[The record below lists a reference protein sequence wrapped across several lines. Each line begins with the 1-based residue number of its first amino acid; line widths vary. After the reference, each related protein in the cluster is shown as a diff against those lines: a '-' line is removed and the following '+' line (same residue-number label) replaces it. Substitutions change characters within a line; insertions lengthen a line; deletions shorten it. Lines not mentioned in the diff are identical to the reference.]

1 MCQLTASRAGTSVT
15 SLLGLLVATLAKVI
29 STGVD
34 DQSTLI
40 YWVSICLDHATP
52 ILLVLVVLIVC
63 SSIVQ
68 LELVC
73 GMELTYAQNALGTDQ
88 LDKLVL
94 SGTNSI
100 ALSIGLE
107 VTKVTD
113 VTVGVSGS
121 TVGLAVGVDYD
132 LVRIWSSSSC

>member
-1 MCQLTASRAGTSVT
+1 MSVF
-15 SLLGLLVATLAKVI
+15 V
-29 STGVD
+29 
-34 DQSTLI
+34 LI
-40 YWVSICLDHATP
+40 TP
-52 ILLVLVVLIVC
+52 PNTTVLIVLIVC

-132 LVRIWSSSSC
+132 IVRIWSSSSF

>member
-1 MCQLTASRAGTSVT
+1 
-15 SLLGLLVATLAKVI
+15 
-29 STGVD
+29 
-34 DQSTLI
+34 
-40 YWVSICLDHATP
+40 
-52 ILLVLVVLIVC
+52 
-63 SSIVQ
+63 
-68 LELVC
+68 
-73 GMELTYAQNALGTDQ
+73 MELTYAQNALGTDQ